1 MNYKRKD
8 GNPHLAKKRI
18 KALTTNDCSERTEL
32 KMEDQVSMEENDN
45 AVPVKSRLLIQP
57 DWNEGPSSWL
67 MVKSPG
73 QASIRGTHDDNNP
86 ASASDSSFSVHK
98 HRGTLVSVSHPRAGY
113 TALFVAPSAV
123 WPQIHEKG
131 GVVALDVTEGGL
143 GVSAS
148 SKGELNI
155 WTTNNGEVRRRL
167 EGHVDSVYSSR
178 FFPSGTV
185 VLSGGA
191 DFRLKIWSAETGQCA
206 ATLIGHR
213 GAINDIA
220 IVERGRNVISAG
232 NDGAVK
238 LWDVG
243 RANCLHSYDDL
254 GLGVINGVSLGVAD
268 RRSGGESAV
277 DAEQREIG
285 TDGKFLIVAAEGSG
299 AGLYGNGD
307 VGGGKVAGILVK
319 SREKFF
325 ELPTP
330 SPVNA
335 CLALDDRTFAY
346 GLQDGTLAIA
356 DVRNLRASLHV
367 EKESQGAILHLQPF
381 RAGGILVSTQD
392 GSAFYVPN
400 KIYSSASTPDDA
412 NGGQT
417 VMELTG
423 PDSDPVYRV
432 ATQGSNIVYTACRDG
447 NVRKYM
453 IDENLI
459 AGVES

>member
-1 MNYKRKD
+1 M
-8 GNPHLAKKRI
+8 G
-18 KALTTNDCSERTEL
+18 E
-32 KMEDQVSMEENDN
+32 EDDN

-86 ASASDSSFSVHK
+86 ASASDSSFSVQK

-191 DFRLKIWSAETGQCA
+191 DFRLKIWSAETGECA

-213 GAINDIA
+213 
-220 IVERGRNVISAG
+220 ELSTISPSSSV
-232 NDGAVK
+232 AVM
-238 LWDVG
+238 
-243 RANCLHSYDDL
+243 S
-254 GLGVINGVSLGVAD
+254 
-268 RRSGGESAV
+268 
-277 DAEQREIG
+277 
-285 TDGKFLIVAAEGSG
+285 F
-299 AGLYGNGD
+299 
-307 VGGGKVAGILVK
+307 
-319 SREKFF
+319 
-325 ELPTP
+325 
-330 SPVNA
+330 
-335 CLALDDRTFAY
+335 
-346 GLQDGTLAIA
+346 
-356 DVRNLRASLHV
+356 
-367 EKESQGAILHLQPF
+367 
-381 RAGGILVSTQD
+381 
-392 GSAFYVPN
+392 
-400 KIYSSASTPDDA
+400 
-412 NGGQT
+412 
-417 VMELTG
+417 
-423 PDSDPVYRV
+423 
-432 ATQGSNIVYTACRDG
+432 
-447 NVRKYM
+447 
-453 IDENLI
+453 
-459 AGVES
+459 

>member
-1 MNYKRKD
+1 M
-8 GNPHLAKKRI
+8 
-18 KALTTNDCSERTEL
+18 
-32 KMEDQVSMEENDN
+32 
-45 AVPVKSRLLIQP
+45 
-57 DWNEGPSSWL
+57 
-67 MVKSPG
+67 
-73 QASIRGTHDDNNP
+73 
-86 ASASDSSFSVHK
+86 
-98 HRGTLVSVSHPRAGY
+98 
-113 TALFVAPSAV
+113 
-123 WPQIHEKG
+123 
-131 GVVALDVTEGGL
+131 
-143 GVSAS
+143 
-148 SKGELNI
+148 
-155 WTTNNGEVRRRL
+155 
-167 EGHVDSVYSSR
+167 
-178 FFPSGTV
+178 
-185 VLSGGA
+185 LSGGA

-367 EKESQGAILHLQPF
+367 EKESRGAILHLQPF